1 MRCIADARMLAKNL
15 SPGTTVRIEALPCL
29 FTQDAGVV
37 RSFLLKMRKTILS
50 LVMGAPLLFGQ
61 AQTFTYTYS
70 GLPIPI
76 YPDDWDSVAVATIF
90 VPRSISISK
99 VTASVQVQYSGV
111 GDLNVFMW
119 SAAGTRIRLLERN
132 CGNLQ
137 NVDTTFDDAAGSRY
151 SDSCPTEAGRG
162 PFRGNEPLSNAN
174 GQLAFGYWRIG
185 VENNGSDDRTGT
197 LTAFSITITGTP
209 VGSPAIGPNTIVST
223 SSFQGGDVA
232 PGDQVSIFGV
242 NLGPFTG
249 VRAEAGRPL
258 PTSLGGTTV
267 TFDGV
272 AAPVFYVSDKFVT
285 VQAPVLTAGST
296 RVQVTSSSGVSSAVS
311 VPVVPVKPG
320 IITYEAGGKG
330 QAKAINQDGS
340 LNGNGSANN
349 SSGAAPGSVIALYA
363 TGLGAVNPSIAP
375 GNPTPASPLSMV
387 TTPVSA
393 AIGGRAAQVTY
404 AGAAPGLIGT
414 YQVNVLVPVALPSG
428 AARIVLSQDGNS
440 SQDEVTVQIR

>member
-1 MRCIADARMLAKNL
+1 
-15 SPGTTVRIEALPCL
+15 
-29 FTQDAGVV
+29 
-37 RSFLLKMRKTILS
+37 MRKTILS

-76 YPDDWDSVAVATIF
+76 YPEDWDSVSVATIF
-90 VPRSISISK
+90 VPRAISITK

-132 CGNLQ
+132 CSGLQ
-137 NVDTTFDDAAGSRY
+137 NVDTTFDDAAGSPY
-151 SDSCPTEAGRG
+151 SESCPIEAGRG
-162 PFRGNEPLSNAN
+162 PFRGNEPLANAN
-174 GQLAFGYWRIG
+174 GQIAFGYWRIG

-197 LTAFSITITGTP
+197 LNAFSITITGTP
-209 VGSPAIGPNTIVST
+209 SGSPAIGPNTIVST
-223 SSFQGGDVA
+223 SSFQSGGVA

-242 NLGPFTG
+242 NLGPFPG
-249 VRAEAGRPL
+249 VRAEAGTPL
-258 PTSLGGTTV
+258 PTNLGGTSV

-272 AAPVFYVSDKFVT
+272 AAPVFYVSDKFVA
-285 VQAPVLTAGST
+285 VQAPALTAGST
-296 RVQVTSSSGVSSAVS
+296 TSVQVTSSSGTSSAAS

-330 QAKAINQDGS
+330 QAKVINQDGS
-340 LNGNGSANN
+340 LNGDGSANN

-363 TGLGAVNPSIAP
+363 TGLGPVDPSISP
-375 GNPTPASPLSMV
+375 GNPAPASPLSMV

-414 YQVNVLVPVALPSG
+414 YQVNVMVPVALPTG
-428 AARIVLSQDGNS
+428 AARLVLSQDGNS
-440 SQDEVTVQIR
+440 SQDEVTIQIR